1 MMYRSVLLV
10 VLVAAMPSAAIAE
23 PDELATLH
31 SQVGFGT
38 AIVPDRVALT
48 SEGGWDGAA
57 GRAAATAQV
66 EAALLPRASVFTSVE
81 IGGLTRET
89 RPAIGAA
96 VQLRDPRDGH
106 VGARISVAYR
116 PEGFSE
122 PEGEIESVVVV
133 SRVFGADA
141 LRGLVAYG
149 QDPEGRESDAEL
161 GISFL
166 HRASQALFVGATAR
180 TRFAIALKVGE
191 PRWDT
196 VAGGVG
202 GVAFGHSRVELLV
215 GADSVAYSAV
225 STGVVALV
233 SVGTSM

>member
-1 MMYRSVLLV
+1 MYRSV
-10 VLVAAMPSAAIAE
+10 VLAVLFASLPSAAIAE

-31 SQVGFGT
+31 SQVGFAT

-57 GRAAATAQV
+57 GRAAATAGV
-66 EAALLPRASVFTSVE
+66 EAALLPGASVFTSVE
-81 IGGLTRET
+81 IGGLTRDA

-96 VQLRDPRDGH
+96 YQLRDPRDGH
-106 VGARISVAYR
+106 LGARVSVAYK

-122 PEGEIESVVVV
+122 PEGEIESVIVV
-133 SRVFGADA
+133 SRMFGADA

-161 GISFL
+161 GISFV
-166 HRASQALFVGATAR
+166 HRASRALYVGATAR
-180 TRFAIALKVGE
+180 ARHAIALKVGE
-191 PRWDT
+191 PLWDA

-202 GVAFGHSRVELLV
+202 GVAFGHSRVELLL
-215 GADSVAYSAV
+215 GADSVAYGAV
-225 STGVVALV
+225 TTGIVALA
-233 SVGTSM
+233 SIGTAM